1 MVRPPQDEDAT
12 LISRSSDPSTVMA
25 RAPRSVQPTPPRRKG
40 TPWLVW
46 LVIVGLFV
54 LICLASMAALLLFLR
69 TDTLQAVQVRLT
81 AAALTSEALRAS
93 KASGVGTPAFT
104 TVTATAQAI
113 PSPESVQSPVLPS
126 MTGEVTPSPI
136 SSTAAMAMATPSP
149 MPLLTNV
156 DATSQPM
163 SPTIVAATA
172 TPAPLPTLNPIPS
185 PTTTPL
191 PPMPS
196 PTSPAIVTSPP
207 PSTVSLSPTSIV
219 QVIATGGD
227 IIIAAATPSPVPI
240 LGTITFSAV
249 TQDGRTVE
257 GDTFV
262 GRITEIHAV
271 FTYQNMID
279 GMTWER
285 RWFLNERQMA
295 KVTEAWNKGSTGT
308 FHLTLT
314 AGGNPLSSGRWR
326 LELYGDGKL
335 LQQGECVI
343 EEIPTPPP
351 SLTAT
356 LPPTS
361 VPSPTTAATTVPTV
375 TPTAT
380 VMPVY
385 TIAFSRWDG
394 GKYDLFLARTDGSGE
409 KFLLQRAAGPSWSPD
424 GRYLIF
430 FGQEG
435 VDRQERDGITYHF
448 EGISNGIIS
457 MDMRTWS
464 PDPRT
469 IVLRQHVREATARWA
484 AWSPR
489 GDIVAYDARRGG
501 PDWRIYFFGTVDS
514 QQSQVEIPGEQ
525 ADWSPDGN
533 YLVYR
538 SGREN
543 RQGIWVSNRDD
554 SSRVQ
559 ITAEGSDAFP
569 RWSPDGRKIAFHR
582 DSGQNVDIY
591 VMNPDGSHV
600 RRLTDAPGPDT
611 LPAWTPDGRIVFRSA
626 RSGSWGIYIM
636 NADSSG
642 QRRIIPNAD
651 PGPDWAFGRMD
662 VR

>member
-1 MVRPPQDEDAT
+1 MARLHQDEDAT
-12 LISRSSDPSTVMA
+12 LISTPPDEPTIIA
-25 RAPRSVQPTPPRRKG
+25 QTPPAQPMSPPRRTR

-46 LVIVGLFV
+46 LIILGLFLLV
-54 LICLASMAALLLFLR
+54 CLASTAALLLFSLRVDTFAIPDLR
-69 TDTLQAVQVRLT
+69 TFASPAAVAQMSSPTPVIGTVTTVPSVPTALPKESHATLLPTTPSLSPIASLGSLTAVAPLSPPALDLSPTPAVQT
-81 AAALTSEALRAS
+81 AAAGDDNIIA
-93 KASGVGTPAFT
+93 
-104 TVTATAQAI
+104 AT
-113 PSPESVQSPVLPS
+113 
-126 MTGEVTPSPI
+126 TPSP
-136 SSTAAMAMATPSP
+136 
-149 MPLLTNV
+149 
-156 DATSQPM
+156 
-163 SPTIVAATA
+163 
-172 TPAPLPTLNPIPS
+172 APR
-185 PTTTPL
+185 
-191 PPMPS
+191 
-196 PTSPAIVTSPP
+196 
-207 PSTVSLSPTSIV
+207 
-219 QVIATGGD
+219 
-227 IIIAAATPSPVPI
+227 
-240 LGTITFSAV
+240 LGTIIFSAV
-249 TQDGRTVE
+249 TQDGRTIQGNVFA
-257 GDTFV
+257 DKV
-262 GRITEIHAV
+262 TEIHAV
-271 FTYQNMID
+271 FTYQNMVD
-279 GMTWER
+279 GLPWER
-285 RWFLNERQMA
+285 RWYLNGRRIA
-295 KVTEAWNKGSTGT
+295 KAADVWDKGATGT

-314 AGGNPLSSGRWR
+314 AGGSPLSSGRWR
-326 LELYGDGKL
+326 LELYVDDRL
-335 LQQGECVI
+335 LQQGEFVI
-343 EEIPTPPP
+343 EAPTPSPP
-351 SLTAT
+351 PTAT
-356 LPPTS
+356 PLPTPL
-361 VPSPTTAATTVPTV
+361 PSPTAAATATAAPTD
-375 TPTAT
+375 TPTAA
-380 VMPVY
+380 VVPVY

-430 FGQEG
+430 YGQEG
-435 VDRQERDGITYHF
+435 VDRQEWDGITYHF

-457 MDMRTWS
+457 MDLRTWS
-464 PDPRT
+464 PDPKT
-469 IVLRQHVREATARWA
+469 MVLRQHVREATARWA

-489 GDIVAYDARRGG
+489 GDMVAYDARRGG
-501 PDWRIYFFGTVDS
+501 PDWRIYFFGTADN
-514 QQSQVEIPGEQ
+514 QQYHVEIPGEQ

-591 VMNPDGSHV
+591 IMNADGSLV

-642 QRRIIPNAD
+642 QRLIIPNAD

>member
-1 MVRPPQDEDAT
+1 MAHPPQDEDAT
-12 LISRSSDPSTVMA
+12 LISTPPDEPTIVA
-25 RAPRSVQPTPPRRKG
+25 RTPQPAPPVPPPPRRRG

-46 LVIVGLFV
+46 LIIIGLFLLV
-54 LICLASMAALLLFLR
+54 CLASVAALLLFLR
-69 TDTLQAVQVRLT
+69 TDTLQTVQARLT
-81 AAALTSEALRAS
+81 AAALTAEALRSSQAS
-93 KASGVGTPAFT
+93 KVGTPALSTVNAT
-104 TVTATAQAI
+104 TQL
-113 PSPESVQSPVLPS
+113 PVKPG
-126 MTGEVTPSPI
+126 MTGAMTPSPT
-136 SSTAAMAMATPSP
+136 SSAGAIAMATPSP
-149 MPLLTNV
+149 MPSPPTV
-156 DATSQPM
+156 GATSQPT
-163 SPTIVAATA
+163 SPAIATA
-172 TPAPLPTLNPIPS
+172 TDTPTS
-185 PTTTPL
+185 PPL
-191 PPMPS
+191 PPMPIPKATPLPPTLSAVQPARAASPSPPAVSVS
-196 PTSPAIVTSPP
+196 PT
-207 PSTVSLSPTSIV
+207 PTV
-219 QVIATGGD
+219 QVMATGGD
-227 IIIAAATPSPVPI
+227 IIIAAATPSSVPS
-240 LGTITFSAV
+240 LGAITFSAV
-249 TQDGRTVE
+249 TQDGRTLE

-262 GRITEIHAV
+262 GKITEIHAL
-271 FTYQNMID
+271 FTYQNMVD
-279 GMTWER
+279 GVSWER
-285 RWFLNERQMA
+285 RWYLDGRQMA
-295 KVTEAWNKGSTGT
+295 KTSDVWNKGSTGT
-308 FHLTLT
+308 FHLTLS
-314 AGGNPLSSGRWR
+314 AGGSPLSSGHWR
-326 LELYGDGKL
+326 LELYVDGNL
-335 LQQGECVI
+335 LQQGEFVI
-343 EEIPTPPP
+343 ASPTPPP
-351 SLTAT
+351 
-356 LPPTS
+356 PPTAILLPTPL
-361 VPSPTTAATTVPTV
+361 PSPTAAAIATAAPTG
-375 TPTAT
+375 TPTAA
-380 VMPVY
+380 VVPVY

-430 FGQEG
+430 YGQEG

-457 MDMRTWS
+457 MDLRTWS
-464 PDPRT
+464 PDPST

-489 GDIVAYDARRGG
+489 GDMVAYDARRGG
-501 PDWRIYFFGTVDS
+501 PDWRIYFLGTANN
-514 QQSQVEIPGEQ
+514 QQYQVEIPGEQ

-591 VMNPDGSHV
+591 IMNADGSLV

-642 QRRIIPNAD
+642 QRLIIPNAD